1 MRLLGLVEFITVMW
15 LMILTATTFL
25 IIFVA
30 PIDSIVLKMTSN
42 NDRWIISIIQASVTM
57 AIIVILV
64 LGLNKMKKVYLQ
76 KRIRL

>member
-1 MRLLGLVEFITVMW
+1 MRLLGLMEFITVMW
-15 LMILTATTFL
+15 LMILTAAAFL

-30 PIDSIVLKMTSN
+30 PIDSIVPRMTSN

-57 AIIVILV
+57 AIIATLV
-64 LGLNKMKKVYLQ
+64 LALNKMKKVYLQ

>member
-15 LMILTATTFL
+15 LMILTAAAFL

-57 AIIVILV
+57 TIIVILV

>member
-1 MRLLGLVEFITVMW
+1 MRLLGLMEFITVMW
-15 LMILTATTFL
+15 LMILTAAAFL

-30 PIDSIVLKMTSN
+30 PIDSIVLRMTSN

-57 AIIVILV
+57 VIIVILV
-64 LGLNKMKKVYLQ
+64 LALNKMKKVYLQ

>member
-1 MRLLGLVEFITVMW
+1 MRLLGLMEFITVMW
-15 LMILTATTFL
+15 LMILTAAAFL

-30 PIDSIVLKMTSN
+30 PIDSIVLRMTSN

-64 LGLNKMKKVYLQ
+64 LALNKMKKVYLQ

>member
-15 LMILTATTFL
+15 LMILTAAAFL

-30 PIDSIVLKMTSN
+30 PIDSIVFRMTSH
-42 NDRWIISIIQASVTM
+42 NDRWIISILQASVTM

-64 LGLNKMKKVYLQ
+64 LALNRMKKVYLQ

>member
-1 MRLLGLVEFITVMW
+1 MRLLGLMEFITVMW
-15 LMILTATTFL
+15 LMILTAAAFL

-30 PIDSIVLKMTSN
+30 PIDSIVLRMTSN
-42 NDRWIISIIQASVTM
+42 NDRWVISIIQASVTM

-64 LGLNKMKKVYLQ
+64 LALNKMKKVYLQ

>member
-1 MRLLGLVEFITVMW
+1 MRLLGLMEFITVMW
-15 LMILTATTFL
+15 LMILTAAAIL

-30 PIDSIVLKMTSN
+30 PIDSIVLRMTSN

-64 LGLNKMKKVYLQ
+64 LALNKMKKAYLQ

>member
-1 MRLLGLVEFITVMW
+1 MKLLGLVEFITVMW
-15 LMILTATTFL
+15 LMILTATAFL

-30 PIDSIVLKMTSN
+30 PIDSIVPKMTSN

>member
-15 LMILTATTFL
+15 LMILTAAAFL

-42 NDRWIISIIQASVTM
+42 NDRWIISILQASVTM

-64 LGLNKMKKVYLQ
+64 LALNKMKKVYLQ

>member
-1 MRLLGLVEFITVMW
+1 MRLLGLIEFITVMW
-15 LMILTATTFL
+15 LMILTAAAFL

-30 PIDSIVLKMTSN
+30 PIDSTVLRMTSN

-57 AIIVILV
+57 VIIVMLV
-64 LGLNKMKKVYLQ
+64 LALNKMKEVYLQ

>member
-15 LMILTATTFL
+15 LMILTAAAFL

>member
-15 LMILTATTFL
+15 LMILTAAAFL

-30 PIDSIVLKMTSN
+30 PIDSIMLRMTSN
-42 NDRWIISIIQASVTM
+42 NDRWVISIIQASVTM

-64 LGLNKMKKVYLQ
+64 LALNKMKKVYLQ

>member
-1 MRLLGLVEFITVMW
+1 MEFITVMW
-15 LMILTATTFL
+15 LMILTAAAFL

-30 PIDSIVLKMTSN
+30 PIDSIVLRMTSN

-57 AIIVILV
+57 VIIVILV
-64 LGLNKMKKVYLQ
+64 LALNKMKKVYLQ

>member
-1 MRLLGLVEFITVMW
+1 MRLLGLMEFITVMW
-15 LMILTATTFL
+15 LMILTAAAFL

-30 PIDSIVLKMTSN
+30 PIDSIMLRMTSN
-42 NDRWIISIIQASVTM
+42 NDRWVISIIQASVTM

-64 LGLNKMKKVYLQ
+64 LALNKMKKVYLQ

>member
-1 MRLLGLVEFITVMW
+1 MRLLGLMEFITVMW
-15 LMILTATTFL
+15 LMILTAAAIL

-30 PIDSIVLKMTSN
+30 PIDSIVLRITSN

-57 AIIVILV
+57 VIIVILV
-64 LGLNKMKKVYLQ
+64 LALNKMKKVYLQ